1 MSLKPMSSM
10 WFRYGRFRHLAAVLG
25 VLLASATLAVA
36 ALPKGEPEPD
46 GAAIAGQFLVAA
58 PEIGDPRFY
67 HAVILIVRHDKGGAF
82 GIIINHPV
90 GERSMASL
98 MAAIGENTAGVTGN
112 VRLFAGGPVQSWIGF
127 VVHSPDYHR
136 AETID
141 IEGRVAMTSS
151 LEVLRDI
158 GHDKGPQQRLIAFGY
173 AGWTAGQLEGELAQ
187 GAWFTEPEDPK
198 LVFDEDPAKVWDD
211 AMARRT
217 FPL

>member
-1 MSLKPMSSM
+1 MSRK
-10 WFRYGRFRHLAAVLG
+10 RFGPVAAVLG
-25 VLLASATLAVA
+25 VLLASATLALA
-36 ALPKGEPEPD
+36 ELPKGAPEPD
-46 GAAIAGQFLVAA
+46 VDAAAGQFLVAA

-67 HAVILIVRHDKGGAF
+67 HAVILMVRHDKSGAF
-82 GIIINHPV
+82 GIIINHPL
-90 GERSMASL
+90 GERPMASL

-112 VRLFAGGPVQSWIGF
+112 VRLFAGGPVQPWVGF

-136 AETID
+136 GETID
-141 IEGRVAMTSS
+141 IDGHVAMTSS
-151 LEVLRDI
+151 VATLRDI
-158 GHDKGPQQRLIAFGY
+158 GHDKGPQKRLIALGY